1 MTPMTM
7 MSLRQD
13 LWPSVSAV
21 PALLRFEESF
31 MELAPDRGG
40 RVPRSFPDMKTTAK
54 KTNRKSTN
62 RKKLKTDRKEEHA
75 DNHGGG
81 SLQVSRQKQP
91 HGKFPPKIK
100 ESKSCPYEYVANEKA
115 NMASSRPPK
124 HVAHEKANMAVSR
137 PHEHVA
143 KEKANMGASHPHEHV
158 AKEKANMAASRPH
171 KHVSNEKANK
181 ATSRPQKHVAN
192 VKAKVAASRPY
203 KHVAKEKANV
213 ATSRPHKHVANEK
226 AGRKESPEQAG
237 WLQRLVRQLTAIFF
251 PGERRQ
257 APFNIDLGIQF
268 R

>member
-115 NMASSRPPK
+115 NMAASRPHEHVANQKAEMASSRPSEHVANEKANMASSRPPK
-124 HVAHEKANMAVSR
+124 HVA
-137 PHEHVA
+137 
-143 KEKANMGASHPHEHV
+143 
-158 AKEKANMAASRPH
+158 
-171 KHVSNEKANK
+171 NEKANK
-181 ATSRPQKHVAN
+181 TATRPQKHVAN
-192 VKAKVAASRPY
+192 KKAKVAACRPY

>member
-115 NMASSRPPK
+115 NMAASRPHEHVAHQKANMASSRPHEHAANEKANMASSRPPK
-124 HVAHEKANMAVSR
+124 HVAHEKANMAV
-137 PHEHVA
+137 
-143 KEKANMGASHPHEHV
+143 
-158 AKEKANMAASRPH
+158 
-171 KHVSNEKANK
+171 
-181 ATSRPQKHVAN
+181 
-192 VKAKVAASRPY
+192 
-203 KHVAKEKANV
+203 
-213 ATSRPHKHVANEK
+213 SRPHKHVANEK

>member
-40 RVPRSFPDMKTTAK
+40 RVSRSFPDMKTTARK
-54 KTNRKSTN
+54 SNRKSTN

-115 NMASSRPPK
+115 NMA
-124 HVAHEKANMAVSR
+124 ASR

-143 KEKANMGASHPHEHV
+143 HQKANMASSRPHEHV

-181 ATSRPQKHVAN
+181 ATSRPQKHLAN

-213 ATSRPHKHVANEK
+213 ATSRHHKHVANEK
-226 AGRKESPEQAG
+226 AGRKESPEQVG

>member
-115 NMASSRPPK
+115 NMA
-124 HVAHEKANMAVSR
+124 ASR

-143 KEKANMGASHPHEHV
+143 HQ
-158 AKEKANMAASRPH
+158 KANMAS
-171 KHVSNEKANK
+171 
-181 ATSRPQKHVAN
+181 
-192 VKAKVAASRPY
+192 
-203 KHVAKEKANV
+203 
-213 ATSRPHKHVANEK
+213 SRPHKHVANEK

>member
-115 NMASSRPPK
+115 NMA
-124 HVAHEKANMAVSR
+124 A
-137 PHEHVA
+137 
-143 KEKANMGASHPHEHV
+143 
-158 AKEKANMAASRPH
+158 
-171 KHVSNEKANK
+171 
-181 ATSRPQKHVAN
+181 
-192 VKAKVAASRPY
+192 
-203 KHVAKEKANV
+203 
-213 ATSRPHKHVANEK
+213 SRPHKHVANEK